1 MSYLDDNQII
11 EKKKL
16 INKMKREIVYLE
28 NKRNHINYTNYK
40 IRLLRRIRMSLC
52 ASRVIAPYVLS
63 LGLLFG
69 GFSCFEITPF
79 FKDSIKN
86 NLHSKKIFDSLG
98 NISIESQYDNYD
110 NSISTITYYDRWVK
124 EDDLY
129 TRNIK
134 TYDVDNVDENTIL
147 NALNSPNSFNLDAIF
162 GDKET
167 VVTEKKNNL
176 SLEESNSNPYWQVI
190 LYTEDK
196 NDYVYTIE
204 SNSINTSSSILFI
217 IVSIVVEIL
226 ILDRRSKRSS
236 FDYKNSI
243 ENIKKKYSEIK
254 INELDSKIKIKK
266 ANYDRL
272 VK

>member
-11 EKKKL
+11 EKKKM

-110 NSISTITYYDRWVK
+110 NSIGTITYYDRWVK

-147 NALNSPNSFNLDAIF
+147 NVLNSPNSFNL
-162 GDKET
+162 EY
-167 VVTEKKNNL
+167 NL
-176 SLEESNSNPYWQVI
+176 LIGIPRI
-190 LYTEDK
+190 L
-196 NDYVYTIE
+196 
-204 SNSINTSSSILFI
+204 
-217 IVSIVVEIL
+217 
-226 ILDRRSKRSS
+226 
-236 FDYKNSI
+236 
-243 ENIKKKYSEIK
+243 
-254 INELDSKIKIKK
+254 
-266 ANYDRL
+266 
-272 VK
+272 